1 MMMQRQCVCRKQSV
15 FTPFIVYKNET
26 VFKNYEGTVIGKC
39 KNCGILK
46 TFPSKKNKLFSPIIT
61 KSQDYEKRKQE
72 FEGLFASIVS
82 QIKKY
87 VKPSATILDV
97 GCSSGILLSLLK
109 KRGFDVHG
117 IEPNKQAYLFA
128 KKKLKKNIFNV
139 TLFDY
144 SNNRI
149 RQFDCIIY
157 NHVLEH
163 IQDINREFTL
173 IHKCLKKNGILVI
186 GVPNTDNVI
195 FKIRKKYWESL
206 LPNEHIW
213 HFNTDYLKKYLK
225 KQGYKISYTS
235 FDDDH
240 RKSYPVVK
248 RIYFTLLT
256 FLNKIMHTGEAVLII
271 SQKC

>member
-1 MMMQRQCVCRKQSV
+1 MIKADCICKQKSL
-15 FTPFIVYKNET
+15 FTPYIVYKNET
-26 VFKNYEGTVIGKC
+26 VFKEYEGSIIGKC

-46 TFPSKKNKLFSPIIT
+46 TFPKKGNRQFDPVIT
-61 KSQDYEKRKQE
+61 KSEDYEKRTKE
-72 FEGLFASIVS
+72 FEKLFTPLTYEVRKWV
-82 QIKKY
+82 KK
-87 VKPSATILDV
+87 KGKILDV

-109 KRGFDVHG
+109 RKGFDVYG
-117 IEPNKQAYLFA
+117 LEPNKQAYVYA
-128 KKKLKKNIFNV
+128 KKKLKEKMYQT
-139 TLFDY
+139 TLFNY
-144 SNNRI
+144 LNNCNFK
-149 RQFDCIIY
+149 FDCIIY

-163 IQDINREFTL
+163 IEDINKEFSL